1 MKNKINLSYYGN
13 DGKGCEYDIYEN
25 GEVTIYFMLN
35 GIAISEVDVDLET
48 LGCSSVEQLVVDLL
62 NFGYKLLKGD
72 GIMKKKISLSCYDG
86 SEGSEYDIYN
96 DGEVSVYVISNG
108 ELESEVDVDLKAL
121 GFHTVEQLVV
131 DLLNSGYKINL

>member
-1 MKNKINLSYYGN
+1 MKKIALNYYGN
-13 DGKGCEYDIYEN
+13 DGKGCEYDVYEN

-35 GIAISEVDVDLET
+35 GEVISEVDVDLET
-48 LGCSSVEQLVVDLL
+48 LGCSSIEQLVVDLL

-72 GIMKKKISLSCYDG
+72 GIMKKKITLNYYDG

-108 ELESEVDVDLKAL
+108 QLESEVDVNLESL
-121 GFHTVEQLVV
+121 GFSTVEQLVV
-131 DLLNSGYKINL
+131 DLLNSGYKLNL